1 MGEAWCIHQPL
12 VSHGTLDK
20 YLNISYKCKL
30 QILVSKVNVFS
41 LTFDVKI
48 KLIIFI
54 LAIKF
59 KISRLDN

>member
-1 MGEAWCIHQPL
+1 MDM
-12 VSHGTLDK
+12 SHGTGDK

-30 QILVSKVNVFS
+30 QILVSKVVIKVFS
-41 LTFDVKI
+41 LIFDVKI

-59 KISRLDN
+59 KISRSD